1 LVLIQTQIKLK
12 MSVVIKEVRT
22 KSELKKFIWF
32 GINMYKDC
40 PYAAPPLMMD
50 DLMNLSKGKNPALDF
65 CDTAYFMA
73 YRGKEIVGRIAGII
87 HPVANETW
95 NQKNARFGW
104 VDFIDDEEVSD
115 ALFDVVEDWARSKG
129 MEHLQGPLGFTDL
142 DNEGALIEGYDQ
154 AGTLA
159 TIYNYPYYIQHYERR
174 GFVKEIDWNEYLI
187 TVPKVF
193 PERFFRIA
201 EIVKQKYN
209 LKPVKLKS
217 KNEVVKRY
225 AKKIFYL
232 LNESY
237 KDLFGFTKLNDNQ
250 IYFYIKLYFSF
261 FRLDT
266 VVLVVD
272 EQDNLVALG
281 IAMPS
286 FTKALQKAKGHL
298 FPFGWFY
305 MLQALNK
312 NDIIDLYLMSV
323 HPDYQNKGV
332 NAIVFAEM
340 MPNAAKNGYKFAE
353 TNPELES
360 NTKMASQW
368 DSFEYVNHKKRR
380 AYVKKL

>member
-1 LVLIQTQIKLK
+1 MVLIQTQIKLK

>member
-1 LVLIQTQIKLK
+1 

-32 GINMYKDC
+32 GINMYKEC

-65 CDTAYFMA
+65 CDTAYFLA

-95 NQKNARFGW
+95 NHKNARFGW
-104 VDFIDDEEVSD
+104 IDFIDDTEVSD
-115 ALFDVVEDWARSKG
+115 ALFDAVENWARLKG
-129 MEHLQGPLGFTDL
+129 MEHLHGPLGFTDL
-142 DNEGALIEGYDQ
+142 DNEGALIEGYDK
-154 AGTLA
+154 ASTLA

-174 GFVKEIDWNEYLI
+174 GFVKEVDWNEYLI
-187 TVPKVF
+187 TVPEVF
-193 PERFFRIA
+193 PERYFRMA
-201 EIVKQKYN
+201 EIVKRKYN
-209 LKPVKLKS
+209 LYPVKLKS
-217 KNEVVKRY
+217 KKEVVTKY
-225 AKKIFYL
+225 AKKIFDL

-237 KDLFGFTKLNDNQ
+237 KDLFGYTKLNEAQ
-250 IYFYIKLYFSF
+250 IFFYIKLYFSF

-266 VVLVVD
+266 IVLVVNEKD
-272 EQDNLVALG
+272 DLVALG

-298 FPFGWFY
+298 FPLGWWY
-305 MLQALNK
+305 MLQALKK

-380 AYVKKL
+380 AYIKKL